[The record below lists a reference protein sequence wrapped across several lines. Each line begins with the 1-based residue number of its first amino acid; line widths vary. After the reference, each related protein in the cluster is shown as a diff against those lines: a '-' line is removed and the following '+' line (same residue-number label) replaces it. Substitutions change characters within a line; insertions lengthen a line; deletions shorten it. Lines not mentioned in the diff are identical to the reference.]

1 LRSRWGN
8 LRGVPSHQ
16 RVSIYGR
23 SDGVYVASDD
33 RTIDGFY
40 VIGAAQRLAADADDD
55 ALGLA
60 ILSALD
66 RSRDGVPTPGPGVAV
81 ADSLVSLSSS
91 RTWHSFAKAAV
102 LVGVSL
108 FSLSV
113 HNCRSVRPMPPRD
126 GKNVSGHS
134 VAVDS
139 PTRALASAIEP
150 IRAS

>member
-1 LRSRWGN
+1 
-8 LRGVPSHQ
+8 VPSHQ
-16 RVSIYGR
+16 RASIYGR

-102 LVGVSL
+102 LVGV
-108 FSLSV
+108 V
-113 HNCRSVRPMPPRD
+113 RD
-126 GKNVSGHS
+126 GAT
-134 VAVDS
+134 VAFEPWRRTPGRQDAFEPS
-139 PTRALASAIEP
+139 PERHAERIGGSDPTANGAVARRLLVLAQRP
-150 IRAS
+150 